1 MRQRSARRDE
11 SPSNVKFTPV
21 EHHTALFS
29 SSASSDRPRIRG
41 LILVAVRS
49 ASMVEPPMGRSTLS
63 KQTIGSGS
71 RPPSIAGSAFVNS
84 SSPWYGRRD
93 ENRPVQRMDARWT
106 SLVLAAPGVGESIMN
121 IGIGPEIAGR
131 TKGVIRQASATD
143 RWAGFS
149 KG

>member
-71 RPPSIAGSAFVNS
+71 RPRASLAVPSSTLHPLVRTQ
-84 SSPWYGRRD
+84 GR
-93 ENRPVQRMDARWT
+93 EPAR
-106 SLVLAAPGVGESIMN
+106 AED
-121 IGIGPEIAGR
+121 GR
-131 TKGVIRQASATD
+131 
-143 RWAGFS
+143 
-149 KG
+149 